1 MGISSFHFFPIT
13 LPFLFLFL
21 LLVVFLIFFIE
32 IGILEYAYEK
42 IGINRRYAFVL
53 LILSLFGSYVNIP
66 TAELAEIHSWDS
78 SSSR

>member
-1 MGISSFHFFPIT
+1 MGISSFHFSPIT

-42 IGINRRYAFVL
+42 IGINRRY
-53 LILSLFGSYVNIP
+53 SK
-66 TAELAEIHSWDS
+66 
-78 SSSR
+78 